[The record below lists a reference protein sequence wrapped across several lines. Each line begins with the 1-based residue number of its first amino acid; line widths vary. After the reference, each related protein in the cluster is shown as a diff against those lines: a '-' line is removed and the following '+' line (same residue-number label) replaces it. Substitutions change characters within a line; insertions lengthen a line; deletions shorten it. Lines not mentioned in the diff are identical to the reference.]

1 MGCSLRLRIGGTWQ
15 GQETLLGWVLIACP
29 LCALNVFG
37 AGLMS
42 VPDESP
48 RARFLTRGR
57 GSYARCATSLAFKI
71 PKSIQMGFLYVAD
84 MVPARSIAP
93 PPAPHDHASPDPL
106 RDQPPHP
113 QERHG
118 AAAEARGG
126 AAPAEPQRPARPVAS
141 GRSPSGVVR
150 VSDGKSNKRRPPA
163 FKCFF
168 LFALQRFGPCPVW
181 VPTAGPG
188 QWGESGLSPGREFKR
203 LGPPLMGHGP
213 AYACS
218 RRGVTFCQA
227 PADMWS
233 RGILGG

>member
-84 MVPARSIAP
+84 MVPASCFGFVLVWAVDRVFGCVSSNLLGQFLLQRIWGGPFAP
-93 PPAPHDHASPDPL
+93 STNRPRHCNIIFITT
-106 RDQPPHP
+106 RP
-113 QERHG
+113 QGNLKTPSEFL
-118 AAAEARGG
+118 
-126 AAPAEPQRPARPVAS
+126 S
-141 GRSPSGVVR
+141 GRSP
-150 VSDGKSNKRRPPA
+150 
-163 FKCFF
+163 
-168 LFALQRFGPCPVW
+168 
-181 VPTAGPG
+181 
-188 QWGESGLSPGREFKR
+188 
-203 LGPPLMGHGP
+203 
-213 AYACS
+213 
-218 RRGVTFCQA
+218 
-227 PADMWS
+227 
-233 RGILGG
+233 